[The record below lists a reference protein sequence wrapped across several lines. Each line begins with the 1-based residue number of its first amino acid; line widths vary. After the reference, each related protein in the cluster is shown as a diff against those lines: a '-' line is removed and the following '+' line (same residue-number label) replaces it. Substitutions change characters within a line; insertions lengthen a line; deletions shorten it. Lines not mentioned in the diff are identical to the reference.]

1 MGFCDLPDKEFKI
14 VVLLRKFNEPKE
26 NTEGQ
31 PNKIRKIIPKQNEIF
46 NRHRNHKKEHKRKAG
61 AEELTG

>member
-26 NTEGQ
+26 NTERQ
-31 PNKIRKIIPKQNEIF
+31 LNKIRKTIPKQN
-46 NRHRNHKKEHKRKAG
+46 
-61 AEELTG
+61 